1 MEKRGPSKTT
11 PMVPVGV
18 ERVLYAAA
26 RDPEFRA
33 RLRQDRDA
41 AIIERGLI
49 LRPSELAMLRLIPA
63 EQLEVS
69 IDAMDTSPDNLK
81 RRTFLG
87 AVAASA
93 AGLVAGQPLS
103 GCGAVDG
110 GSRPPDDYGP
120 KSDAYQ
126 PRDQGGPSTDNNGPK
141 SDAIPSPDAPEAT
154 RGIRPDQ

>member
-1 MEKRGPSKTT
+1 MNT
-11 PMVPVGV
+11 PMIPVGV

-33 RLRQDRDA
+33 RLIQDRDA

-63 EQLEVS
+63 EQLEGS
-69 IDAMDTSPDNLK
+69 IDAMDTSPENLK

-93 AGLVAGQPLS
+93 AGLVAGQSLS
-103 GCGAVDG
+103 GCWSSD
-110 GSRPPDDYGP
+110 GSRPDEP
-120 KSDAYQ
+120 DAYQ
-126 PRDQGGPSTDNNGPK
+126 PRDQSGPSTDDNGPK